1 MKIFLNFDAESVI
14 FEKTPKSQ
22 KVRKSFIMKKYQ
34 PLFAEAIPAG
44 IVLWGVVTGVYYL
57 GMANMTFAKGNGY
70 LLGNLISFISSS
82 PTILITRILN
92 IEIGFFNYYYL
103 LFIAIQT
110 LIYYIISRWVYFKY
124 ILGSGAQ
131 ENRITGNGQE
141 HRKEK

>member
-1 MKIFLNFDAESVI
+1 
-14 FEKTPKSQ
+14 
-22 KVRKSFIMKKYQ
+22 MKKYQ
-34 PLFAEAIPAG
+34 TLFAEAIPAG
-44 IVLWGVVTGVYYL
+44 IILWGVVTGVYYL

-110 LIYYIISRWVYFKY
+110 LIYYIISRWGYFKY